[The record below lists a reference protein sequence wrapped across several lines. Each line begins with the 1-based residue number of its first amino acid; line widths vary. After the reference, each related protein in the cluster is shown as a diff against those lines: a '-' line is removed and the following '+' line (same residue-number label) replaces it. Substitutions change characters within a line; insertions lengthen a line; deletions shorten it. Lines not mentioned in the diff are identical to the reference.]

1 MDPRILNMPE
11 ELYSNPLALNRPMAH
26 LPPKLAPGLLCDSMV
41 KIGLLKDHGV
51 AGVRSIQNPTE

>member
-1 MDPRILNMPE
+1 MPE